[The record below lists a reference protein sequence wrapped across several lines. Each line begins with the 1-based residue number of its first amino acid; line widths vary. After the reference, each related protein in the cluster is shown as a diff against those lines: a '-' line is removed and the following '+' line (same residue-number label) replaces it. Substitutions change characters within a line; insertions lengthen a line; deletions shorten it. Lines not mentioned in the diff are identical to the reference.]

1 MHSYCSSE
9 IHTSPLLLSI
19 LPGSVPSLSCTYP
32 SQSSLNPAKVLP
44 ASFTFTVCTA
54 WIRPRG
60 PASSPRHPEVSPG
73 WPLGLSFLSLSKLCS
88 PVPAHGQLP
97 QLANT
102 IGLDLPSHLPSFLF
116 FSPHLLS
123 LFFCACRIAI
133 GIYICVVLR
142 LPYVFIDSSL

>member
-97 QLANT
+97 QACQHDWV
-102 IGLDLPSHLPSFLF
+102 GPSIPPSFL
-116 FSPHLLS
+116 SLLLS
-123 LFFCACRIAI
+123 PPFISLFLCVQNCYRYLHLRGFKASIC
-133 GIYICVVLR
+133 IY
-142 LPYVFIDSSL
+142 